1 MVSRGKK
8 KDLFKES
15 FGWFI
20 PVSIAPKILKKKI
33 NSEDIFLNGF
43 IFFISNF
50 LGRKNS
56 ENILIAMI
64 LHKDPLLASAYWDK
78 NQIRP
83 ARGENQNFLTDQ
95 KFKILNIS

>member
-8 KDLFKES
+8 KDRFKES
-15 FGWFI
+15 LGWFI
-20 PVSIAPKILKKKI
+20 PVSIALKILRNKFWEI
-33 NSEDIFLNGF
+33 NSDDKFLKGF
-43 IFFISNF
+43 IFFRSNF

-83 ARGENQNFLTDQ
+83 ARGENQ
-95 KFKILNIS
+95 KF